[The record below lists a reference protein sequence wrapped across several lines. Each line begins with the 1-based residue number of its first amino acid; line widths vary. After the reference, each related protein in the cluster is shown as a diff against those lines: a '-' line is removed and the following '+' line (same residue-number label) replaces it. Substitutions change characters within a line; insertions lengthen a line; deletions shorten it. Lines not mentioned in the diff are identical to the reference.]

1 MKTPATLGYRGHCK
15 TLSPAQ
21 VVCDVPALSRRSAL
35 LGAAGAGALLQGC
48 AQAPAAPNA
57 RPRHY
62 VLVHGAWHG
71 GWAWSKA
78 APLLRA
84 AGHGVS
90 TPTLSGLGERWQV
103 AAGTSGLQVHVQ
115 DIVDHLM
122 MEDLKEIVLV
132 GHSYAG
138 CVVSGVLAERTGRV
152 AHAIYVDAMVPM
164 QGQGL
169 ATFVPATVRANF
181 EKLAEQN
188 AVVPPPAPAAR
199 GELWGITDPAMVAWT
214 SPRFKPQA
222 ARSFAET
229 VAGDPMAENLRR
241 SYLKCSGNPNPLF
254 RSIAA
259 DIRKDARF
267 HYAEVEGHHDVMLLD
282 PPRFVDALLKLG

>member
-84 AGHGVS
+84 ARHGVS

-188 AVVPPPAPAAR
+188 AVVPGYYRPGDGGLDLASLQAPGGTQLCRDGGGRSHGREPAPQLPQVQR
-199 GELWGITDPAMVAWT
+199 QSEPAVQ
-214 SPRFKPQA
+214 KH
-222 ARSFAET
+222 
-229 VAGDPMAENLRR
+229 RR
-241 SYLKCSGNPNPLF
+241 
-254 RSIAA
+254 
-259 DIRKDARF
+259 
-267 HYAEVEGHHDVMLLD
+267 
-282 PPRFVDALLKLG
+282 

>member
-1 MKTPATLGYRGHCK
+1 MKTPAPLQDRCPREMH
-15 TLSPAQ
+15 SPAQ
-21 VVCDVPALSRRSAL
+21 ERVSMPTLSRRSAL

-48 AQAPAAPNA
+48 AQAPAGPNA
-57 RPRHY
+57 RSRHY

-84 AGHGVS
+84 AGHSVT

-122 MEDLKEIVLV
+122 MEDLDQVVLV

-138 CVVSGVLAERTGRV
+138 CVVSGVLGERTGRV
-152 AHAIYVDAMVPM
+152 AHAIYLDAMVPM
-164 QGQGL
+164 NGQGL
-169 ATFVPATVRANF
+169 ATFVPAPVRANF

-199 GELWGITDPAMVAWT
+199 GGLWGITDPALAAWT
-214 SPRFKPQA
+214 APRFKPQA
-222 ARSFAET
+222 ARSFTET
-229 VAGDPMAENLRR
+229 VAGDPMAETARR
-241 SYLKCSGNPNPLF
+241 SYLRCSGNPNPLF
-254 RSIAA
+254 KGIAA

-267 HYAEVEGHHDVMLLD
+267 RYAEVEGHHDVMLLD
-282 PPRFVDALLKLG
+282 PPRFVDELLKLG